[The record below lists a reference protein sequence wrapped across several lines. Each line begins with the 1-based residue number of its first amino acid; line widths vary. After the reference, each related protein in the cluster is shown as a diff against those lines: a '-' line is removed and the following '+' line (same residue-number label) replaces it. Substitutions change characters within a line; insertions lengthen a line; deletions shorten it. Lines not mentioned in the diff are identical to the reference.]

1 MSTKLNLKFTARDV
15 AAVEEAL
22 NGSLEK
28 IIASFRL
35 TTLIQFLMVGLRDK
49 SGNRLNL
56 DEDKTFD
63 LVDEKI
69 KEYGKIELQIEVI
82 DALIEAGFLPKAID
96 MSKLRTT
103 VSEAIAEASKLPEAS
118 EKTGENTK

>member
-22 NGSLEK
+22 NDSLEK

-96 MSKLRTT
+96 TSNLRAT

-118 EKTGENTK
+118 KTTGENTK

>member
-22 NGSLEK
+22 NDSLEK

-96 MSKLRTT
+96 TSQLRTT
-103 VSEAIAEASKLPEAS
+103 VSEAIAEASKLPEDR
-118 EKTGENTK
+118 KTSGENTK

>member
-96 MSKLRTT
+96 TNHLRTT

-118 EKTGENTK
+118 KTTGENTK

>member
-96 MSKLRTT
+96 TSQLRTT
-103 VSEAIAEASKLPEAS
+103 VSEVIAEASKLPEAS
-118 EKTGENTK
+118 KTTGENTK

>member
-22 NGSLEK
+22 NDSLEK

-96 MSKLRTT
+96 TSQLRTT

-118 EKTGENTK
+118 KTTGENTK